1 MFSLKSTP
9 NGVTHSKPKQSDTFS
24 HVLLKNSHIYFYIFF
39 SNNGSTYH
47 PWNLPFLCMRGITF
61 FCLFL
66 YHWEKRFMRKIY
78 EEASGQ
84 QLNRA
89 KTSIQIELLRR
100 RLRQDLVHRLLL
112 NSMKNILV
120 VFAGHNLVHFSCTS
134 LKLFHEY
141 DFVIIFE
148 SVP

>member
-1 MFSLKSTP
+1 
-9 NGVTHSKPKQSDTFS
+9 
-24 HVLLKNSHIYFYIFF
+24 
-39 SNNGSTYH
+39 
-47 PWNLPFLCMRGITF
+47 
-61 FCLFL
+61 
-66 YHWEKRFMRKIY
+66 MRKIY

-120 VFAGHNLVHFSCTS
+120 VFAGA
-134 LKLFHEY
+134 
-141 DFVIIFE
+141 
-148 SVP
+148 

>member
-1 MFSLKSTP
+1 
-9 NGVTHSKPKQSDTFS
+9 
-24 HVLLKNSHIYFYIFF
+24 
-39 SNNGSTYH
+39 
-47 PWNLPFLCMRGITF
+47 
-61 FCLFL
+61 
-66 YHWEKRFMRKIY
+66 MRKIY

-100 RLRQDLVHRLLL
+100 RLRQDLVHRLL